1 MKSLQFREKHTVVK
15 QHTLNDLRPTK
26 MSLQELRFLILYLSK
41 INPKDITT
49 RNARFSLSDFRN
61 IMEIGRIDIKK
72 VREVIDGLLTKVT
85 GEALPSGGFVR
96 FQFFKECIL
105 DKDEMGEWFIEIDV
119 HDRALPLVFDLKNR
133 YVTYELWNALRLKS
147 KNQLRM
153 YEVLKQYEKIGS
165 RIVNLDTLKSLLG
178 INEGE
183 YSRFNDF
190 KNDVLEVCKKA
201 LKENTDI
208 IFTYEPHG
216 KRGKGGKILEIKFTI
231 TKNSNFKNP
240 LQLTGFF
247 ENDSKE
253 EKQTIYTESFVYDA
267 DLEDEENEIKS
278 TDKHPL
284 YEEHIAHLITAC
296 EGEFS
301 RNQMIVLYNEMRDTV
316 PYIAN
321 DKLKS
326 HDYLQKKYNEMKM
339 RDPVTSRFGYLRK
352 IITLDGIENP
362 SE

>member
-1 MKSLQFREKHTVVK
+1 MNNLQFSDKHTVVK

-49 RNARFSLSDFRN
+49 RNAKFTLSDFRN
-61 IMEIGRIDIKK
+61 IMELGRLDIKK
-72 VREVIDGLLTKVT
+72 IREVVDGLLTKVT
-85 GEALPSGGFVR
+85 GEDLPSGGFVR

-105 DKDEMGEWFIEIDV
+105 DKDKNGEWFIEIDV

-153 YEVLKQYEKIGS
+153 YEVLKQYEKVGY
-165 RIVNLDTLKSLLG
+165 RVVNLDTLKSLLG

-216 KRGKGGKILEIKFTI
+216 KRGRGGKILEIKFII
-231 TKNSNFKNP
+231 TKNSSFKNP
-240 LQLTGFF
+240 LQLTEFF
-247 ENDSKE
+247 DNEPKSENKKVTQIESL
-253 EKQTIYTESFVYDA
+253 IYDTD
-267 DLEDEENEIKS
+267 EDGNIQI
-278 TDKHPL
+278 TNRHPL
-284 YEEHIAHLITAC
+284 YEERIAYLMTAC
-296 EGEFS
+296 EGEFT
-301 RNQMIVLYNEMRDTV
+301 RNQVIVLYNEMQEAV
-316 PYIAN
+316 PYIT
-321 DKLKS
+321 DSELKS

-352 IITLDGIENP
+352 IITLDMMDNNENL
-362 SE
+362 